1 VVGIAEEM
9 DEDDEFE
16 DEADR
21 DYVLRVL
28 QKVVEAS
35 ENESAVEDAQELIEK
50 ISN

>member
-1 VVGIAEEM
+1 M